1 MITRPV
7 RLGMLTPSSNTA
19 LEPITN
25 AMLAGSADISVHFSR
40 FKVTE
45 IALSET
51 ALRQFDDSEILRAAE
66 LLAHA
71 KVDIIAWNG
80 TSASW
85 LGFERDERLC
95 ERITEATGIRAC
107 TTVLAYRD
115 LFRRLGI
122 ARIGLVTPY
131 RREVQDKIIANWG
144 SEGLP
149 CVAERHLS
157 LQDNFS
163 FAEVPEAEVAGLIE
177 DVVREGCDAVAVVCT
192 NMRGAGVAQDDA
204 HVFIACCRRLGVP
217 ARYVSGYLRN
227 DDPELH
233 VGRTSHSWAEAWVPG
248 LEWVGFDPANNIS
261 PRGDSL
267 RVAIGLDYRDAAPVS
282 GRRVGFGDAK
292 MSVDAE
298 VMLVD

>member
-25 AMLAGSADISVHFSR
+25 AMLAGSTDISVHFSR

-115 LFRRLGI
+115 LFRRLGTT
-122 ARIGLVTPY
+122 RIGLVTPY
-131 RREVQDKIIANWG
+131 RSEVQDKIIANWG
-144 SEGLP
+144 SEGLQ

-192 NMRGAGVAQDDA
+192 NMRGAGVAHRLEQQ
-204 HVFIACCRRLGVP
+204 LGVP
-217 ARYVSGYLRN
+217 VFDSIAVTLWACLIAAGI
-227 DDPELH
+227 DPRRIQGWGSLF
-233 VGRTSHSWAEAWVPG
+233 TTPG
-248 LEWVGFDPANNIS
+248 PAS
-261 PRGDSL
+261 PLVDRP
-267 RVAIGLDYRDAAPVS
+267 RDAQRHQS
-282 GRRVGFGDAK
+282 
-292 MSVDAE
+292 S
-298 VMLVD
+298 